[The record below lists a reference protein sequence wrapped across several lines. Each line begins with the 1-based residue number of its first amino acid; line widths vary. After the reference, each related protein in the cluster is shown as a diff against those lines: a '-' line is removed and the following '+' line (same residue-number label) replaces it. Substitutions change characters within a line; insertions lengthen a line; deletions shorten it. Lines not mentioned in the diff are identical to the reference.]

1 MRIID
6 AHLHVLDR
14 DWVPAG
20 IRRAWAR
27 QASGRRHPMVD
38 PELIEPR
45 VMVNQSDPTATITM
59 DVFDRLGVGAGV
71 IPVVDWTVV
80 GGRSVGDLTIEQLH
94 ERYDDLAASTGW
106 RLLYCAGV
114 DPRHDH
120 AHDIAIES
128 LDRPGCVGYKLY
140 PAAGW
145 RLSDPS
151 HRWIFDFALE
161 HDRPLVIHTAPLG
174 GDPLVTPYSRPSE
187 IAPMMAAYPDIAW
200 VFAHAGFE
208 AWWLEA
214 IDIAAGW
221 RRAYLDLSLWQ
232 RSADADYREFR
243 RRVRLALERVG
254 AHRLLFGSDIIRGP
268 GEDPNGAELQRWIE
282 QFCGLGEAF
291 DGEPPVM
298 SDEQLQLS
306 MATAA
311 AELYRVDMNRPQQTS
326 TSTAEVAQA

>member
-94 ERYDDLAASTGW
+94 ERYDDLAAASTGW

-120 AHDIAIES
+120 ARVHRVS
-128 LDRPGCVGYKLY
+128 S
-140 PAAGW
+140 
-145 RLSDPS
+145 RL
-151 HRWIFDFALE
+151 
-161 HDRPLVIHTAPLG
+161 TG
-174 GDPLVTPYSRPSE
+174 
-187 IAPMMAAYPDIAW
+187 PDAW
-200 VFAHAGFE
+200 ATSS
-208 AWWLEA
+208 
-214 IDIAAGW
+214 IP
-221 RRAYLDLSLWQ
+221 
-232 RSADADYREFR
+232 
-243 RRVRLALERVG
+243 RLVG
-254 AHRLLFGSDIIRGP
+254 ACPIRRIGGSSIR
-268 GEDPNGAELQRWIE
+268 A
-282 QFCGLGEAF
+282 
-291 DGEPPVM
+291 
-298 SDEQLQLS
+298 
-306 MATAA
+306 
-311 AELYRVDMNRPQQTS
+311 
-326 TSTAEVAQA
+326 